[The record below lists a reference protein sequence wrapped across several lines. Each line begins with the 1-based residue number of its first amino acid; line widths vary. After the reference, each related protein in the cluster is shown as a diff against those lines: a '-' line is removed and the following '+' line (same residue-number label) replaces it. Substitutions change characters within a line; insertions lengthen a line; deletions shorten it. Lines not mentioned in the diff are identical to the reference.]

1 MSAQKLVIFDLDG
14 TLIDTEILMVE
25 SVVAAFNKID
35 HAAPDEKSIRAI
47 SGLGLVKGFAKIA
60 PRLEDREMDRLK
72 KYYQEIYL
80 QSASASMRES
90 LFGGALAALKTLAVR
105 KDLLISVA
113 TGKSGSGTD
122 RVLRAHNILPLFT
135 SVHTPDT
142 NRSKPDPDMVHSA
155 MGIASSE
162 LQSTLMIG
170 DTVHDINMAVAAGV
184 KSIGVNW
191 GYHTSDELIKAGADV
206 LVDDFS
212 QMLAE
217 IDNLVGGDNA

>member
-14 TLIDTEILMVE
+14 TLIDTEVLMVE
-25 SVVAAFNKID
+25 SVVAAFRKIG
-35 HAAPDEKSIRAI
+35 HAAPDEKTIRSI
-47 SGLGLVKGFAKIA
+47 SGLGLVQGFAQISSGLGQGD
-60 PRLEDREMDRLK
+60 LEGLK
-72 KYYQEIYL
+72 NYYREIYL
-80 QSASASMRES
+80 ERASASMRES
-90 LFGGALAALKTLAVR
+90 LFSGALAALEMLAAR
-105 KDLLISVA
+105 DDLLISVA

-122 RVLRAHNILPLFT
+122 RVLRAHNILSLFT

-155 MGIASSE
+155 IAIANSG

-170 DTVHDINMAVAAGV
+170 DTVNDINMAVAAGV

-217 IDNLVGGDNA
+217 IDNLVGGNNA